1 VHLLHHHILGRIV
14 ALADAFRQLQALQP
28 GTDPSKTSRMQAQ
41 MIFQPFEADLSLYAV
56 LEQGLTD
63 DRFDEFTAVVA
74 WAKKSG
80 LSRIR
85 PLIQGFRAR
94 GGTARILLGIDEGG
108 ASVEGLYAAIGDF
121 DEKFVLNDA
130 GSGTFH
136 PKLYIF
142 SGETVSIVI
151 TGSSNLTR
159 GGLFANYE
167 VGVCPELDLTQ
178 DSDAQVREAV
188 TSYVQRLWQDG
199 TSKPLTED
207 LIQKLIDDPRY
218 DIPPEASHPGG
229 ASAPGSP
236 DGAPLLFGISQH
248 AKNQDPA
255 PVSAATT
262 GLPVGSLDINGTS
275 NSESPHL
282 DASKADRVEK
292 FGEIAYRHKEFI
304 EMHGSM
310 TQADSLAIRRQM
322 YGPGQ
327 KGVQRTV
334 TLFGREGSHSIL
346 WMQHQE
352 DGKTRAKDLVWLTDE
367 GSHIAELWHARQVA
381 ASTSS

>member
-1 VHLLHHHILGRIV
+1 
-14 ALADAFRQLQALQP
+14 
-28 GTDPSKTSRMQAQ
+28 
-41 MIFQPFEADLSLYAV
+41 MIFQPFEDDLSLYTV
-56 LEQGLTD
+56 LKLALTD

-142 SGETVSIVI
+142 SGEAVSIIVI
-151 TGSSNLTR
+151 GSSNLTR

-167 VGVCPELDLTQ
+167 AGVCLELDLTQ
-178 DSDAQVREAV
+178 HSDAQMHEAV

-207 LIQKLIDDPRY
+207 LVQNLIDDSRY
-218 DIPPEASHPGG
+218 DIRPEASHPG
-229 ASAPGSP
+229 STSVP
-236 DGAPLLFGISQH
+236 DGSDVVPLLFGTSQH
-248 AKNQDPA
+248 AKNQDPSPVPA
-255 PVSAATT
+255 GASEPPVSSHDT
-262 GLPVGSLDINGTS
+262 NGTK
-275 NSESPHL
+275 NGASPHL

-292 FGEIAYRHKEFI
+292 FGEVAYRHREFI
-304 EMHGSM
+304 DAHGSM
-310 TQADSLAIRRQM
+310 TQAESLAIRRQM

-352 DGKTRAKDLVWLTDE
+352 DGKTRDKDLVWLTEE
-367 GSHIAELWHARQVA
+367 GSHIAELWQAKQVA
-381 ASTSS
+381 ASTSA